1 MTVIEIVFAIL
12 LILSCVFII
21 AIVLMQES
29 KQGMSNVISGGS
41 SDNYFQ
47 KNSGR
52 TKEAKLARATKVAA
66 VIVFVAAIAV
76 NLISVYWGGN
86 SETNGSGEATIGTS
100 GDTSMLDPDNMDIN
114 FNLNTGDDSA
124 EVPDEGA
131 AEAEV
136 TTAASETAAAAET
149 TTAAQ

>member
-52 TKEAKLARATKVAA
+52 TKEAKLARATKAAA
-66 VIVFVAAIAV
+66 VVVFVAAVAV
-76 NLISVYWGGN
+76 NLISVYWGG
-86 SETNGSGEATIGTS
+86 SSDSGSSEATIGTA
-100 GDTSMLDPDNMDIN
+100 GDPS
-114 FNLNTGDDSA
+114 
-124 EVPDEGA
+124 A
-131 AEAEV
+131 AEGLDLDSSELIADLITSDGSESEAPAAE
-136 TTAASETAAAAET
+136 TSAAET
-149 TTAAQ
+149 TAADTTAAAE

>member
-52 TKEAKLARATKVAA
+52 TKEAKLSRATKVAA
-66 VIVFVAAIAV
+66 VIVFVVAIAV
-76 NLISVYWGGN
+76 NLISVYWGGE
-86 SETNGSGEATIGTS
+86 STSTGTGESTIGTS
-100 GDTSMLDPDNMDIN
+100 GDTSGLDAFNLDNIN
-114 FNLNTGDDSA
+114 INASLNTGDDSA
-124 EVPDEGA
+124 
-131 AEAEV
+131 AE
-136 TTAASETAAAAET
+136 TPAET
-149 TTAAQ
+149 TTAAAETTAAAQ

>member
-1 MTVIEIVFAIL
+1 MSVIEIVFAIL

-41 SDNYFQ
+41 ADNYFQ

-52 TKEAKLARATKVAA
+52 TKEAKLSRATKVAA
-66 VIVFVAAIAV
+66 VIVFLAAIAV
-76 NLISVYWGGN
+76 NLISVYWGGSTESGN
-86 SETNGSGEATIGTS
+86 NGTSIGTA
-100 GDTSMLDPDNMDIN
+100 GDIADLMSNAEITIE
-114 FNLNTGDDSA
+114 DSA
-124 EVPDEGA
+124 DPNLTE
-131 AEAEV
+131 
-136 TTAASETAAAAET
+136 TAASTDAAETTTAAAET